1 MNRNL
6 RTLTDL
12 RATEPPQFFDTD
24 PLSIKRRLVATFEK
38 ETGKTLFEGQPEMF
52 MIETMAYAL
61 SVRAEAEQ
69 NAVLQNTVVWSEGT
83 HLEFNAANISIF
95 RLLAQA
101 ALTTLRF
108 SLAATSSV
116 ATIIP
121 AGTRLTDGEYQ
132 FATQEGLIIPPGELS
147 GDVAAMAAV
156 NGAAPNGLA
165 PFTINQPFDALPSGV
180 TAHNITETTGGS
192 DLEEIDRFR
201 ERAANGN
208 FRISKGGPRNGYRE
222 TVKGLHPDIVD
233 VGVIRPQPGH
243 IDIYPLMK
251 DGLPSPETKELV
263 ATGLDAE
270 EDIPMG
276 DAVTV
281 KDLTPVIHD
290 FTLIVRIDVADVLI
304 EPAATAIVEA
314 VFEGWSQKAG
324 VRISPSTITA
334 EVRRLPGVVDAE
346 TSGLAFTDLTQF
358 QFAQLG
364 TLTVDVQVTA
374 DE

>member
-6 RTLTDL
+6 RTLADL

-24 PLSIKRRLVATFEK
+24 PLSIKARLVATFEK
-38 ETGKTLFEGQPEMF
+38 ETGKALFEGQPEMF

-69 NAVLQNTVVWSEGT
+69 NAVLQNTIAWSQGE

-95 RLLAQA
+95 RLLSQKAK
-101 ALTTLRF
+101 TTLRF
-108 SLAATSSV
+108 TLVAASFLAV
-116 ATIIP
+116 IIP
-121 AGTRLTDGEYQ
+121 AGTRLSDGEFI
-132 FATQEGLIIPPGELS
+132 FATDEDLVIEPGQITADILASASIEGTS
-147 GDVAAMAAV
+147 A
-156 NGAAPNGLA
+156 NGLA
-165 PFTINQPFDALPSGV
+165 AYTINQPVDALPTGV
-180 TAHNITETTGGS
+180 TAHNLTETSGGS
-192 DLEEIDRFR
+192 DLEPVERFR

-222 TVKGLHPDIVD
+222 IVKGLHPDIVD

-304 EPAATAIVEA
+304 EPAAIAIVEA

-346 TSGLAFTDLTQF
+346 TNGLAFTDLTQF